1 MPWLDF
7 VNNSRRRKR
16 QRRTWTDGNWVHS
29 AILGRPRAHGESTWG
44 DHTCPASFWDS
55 PVETCCSGLVN
66 NNSASLLYLETFW
79 IITSRVTLMTLLIWS
94 GCSKF
99 YMVPDTQGHYWKK
112 VTSKIEI
119 YMVKRKKKPKSG
131 REGTRGLLTSKK
143 ADTSKSEHQRTDRLA
158 GSCSPSPQVTLY
170 LTNRNKAKQNKLP
183 LQLPA
188 LKRIW
193 FAYTT
198 TYQVFKGLSTPHP
211 GEQIW
216 SLFFLNSLSASRIH

>member
-119 YMVKRKKKPKSG
+119 YMVKRKKKNPKVAG
-131 REGTRGLLTSKK
+131 KVLEVCLLPRKLTHQNPNTRE
-143 ADTSKSEHQRTDRLA
+143 RTDWQA
-158 GSCSPSPQVTLY
+158 HVAP
-170 LTNRNKAKQNKLP
+170 P
-183 LQLPA
+183 L
-188 LKRIW
+188 K
-193 FAYTT
+193 
-198 TYQVFKGLSTPHP
+198 
-211 GEQIW
+211 
-216 SLFFLNSLSASRIH
+216 